1 MTRSRKILL
10 KVFIFIILAAV
21 SFIWIYPFLWM
32 ISASFKTTMEL
43 FKNGLRLLPEHF
55 SIDSYVRAW
64 VKGNFGRY
72 FFNSVF
78 VTLWTIVLVVVRCAM
93 AGYVLAL
100 YDFKG
105 KKIILGILLATFLI
119 PTGTTIIPTVDI
131 SEALGLLNSRIGVIL
146 ALGGAGNVAALLLYK
161 ATFESVPA
169 SLREAAEL
177 DGASFITVFSR
188 VMVPMAGP
196 VTATTVILTF
206 MSAWN
211 NFMIP
216 LVFTF
221 GKPEYRTLPVGMMA
235 FQGANE
241 TDWSG
246 MAAAGTIALVP
257 IVIVFIALQK
267 YFINGIAGAVKE

>member
-1 MTRSRKILL
+1 MNKRVKLSY
-10 KVFIFIILAAV
+10 KVFIAVVLAV
-21 SFIWIYPFLWM
+21 ISFLWIYPFLWM
-32 ISASFKTTMEL
+32 ISASFKSTMEL
-43 FKNGLRLLPEHF
+43 FKNGLRLIPEKF
-55 SIDSYVRAW
+55 SFDSYVRAW

-72 FFNSVF
+72 FYNSVF
-78 VTLWTIVLVVVRCAM
+78 VTAWTIVLVVLRCAM

-100 YDFKG
+100 YDFRF
-105 KKIILGILLATFLI
+105 KKTILAILMATFLI

-131 SEALGLLNSRIGVIL
+131 SQALGLLNSRRGVIL

-161 ATFESVPA
+161 ATFESIPA
-169 SLREAAEL
+169 SLREAAEI
-177 DGASFITVFSR
+177 DGASFFTIFSR
-188 VMVPMAGP
+188 VMAPMAGP

-206 MSAWN
+206 MGAWN

-221 GKPEYRTLPVGMMA
+221 GAPEYRTLPVGMMA